1 MNQAGYRNINVISY
15 QPFISSDITGL
26 LKFIESSAMRIILV
40 GVTGTNQINLIKQA
54 AERNLISNQYVW
66 LLMDNNSFDLI
77 NSPHNRSMDGL
88 FMFDMKNSLYGYPPF
103 EAFLDDW
110 TRLDPGA

>member
-15 QPFISSDITGL
+15 QPFISADITDL
-26 LKFIESSAMRIILV
+26 IRFIESSAIRIILV

-54 AERNLISNQYVW
+54 AEKNLISDQYVW
-66 LLMDNNSFDLI
+66 LLMDDNSSDLI
-77 NSPHNRSMDGL
+77 DSLRNRSMDGL
-88 FMFDMKNSLYGYPPF
+88 FMFDMKASLYGYPPF